1 MTSAA
6 LVVVVVASSFAF
18 ADIVLIKALGV
29 GMAIAIALDA
39 TVVRAL
45 LVPATMRLLGRW
57 NWWMPAFLERFVT
70 TRLPA
75 SEAEVEAAIR

>member
-1 MTSAA
+1 MAA
-6 LVVVVVASSFAF
+6 SFAF

-29 GMAIAIALDA
+29 GMAIAVALDA

-57 NWWMPAFLERFVT
+57 NWWMPKTLERLIAS
-70 TRLPA
+70 RLPA
-75 SEAEVEAAIR
+75 SEAEVEAAVR